1 MSQLAKQKRMTADA
15 LRRTIQGIE
24 EAGSADRPRLP
35 LGIPAIDRALPGGGL
50 RLGGIHEVTGDES
63 ATGFCAAL
71 LARAGGAGARSAGR
85 AGGRGARFASG
96 RPGSGAATGTL
107 LWLAEGDDL
116 YAPGL
121 VRYGIGPGQLLVVS
135 ELRRQDDMLWAMEE
149 ALRCRAVS
157 GVVAEIGQIG
167 LIAGRRLMLAAE
179 GTGVLGLVLSRR
191 ARGRGRGGVGVRAAI
206 SRWRVTAVPA
216 RTAIGEIGPPR
227 QTDEI
232 GWWDETR
239 WRDGTR
245 WRIELLHC
253 RGGRPAEW
261 TVSWSSSKA
270 DLVHEVPRP
279 NHNNVAVGRGRQEGA
294 VSAHDVPGPRGHR
307 TREKLVVI
315 PVRTNRFRQ
324 RRRRD
329 QGGEGGDQ
337 LQRGFRIHAGKARR
351 QSLADPNVFLDNLA
365 GHHEF
370 DSPVAP
376 GRKHVARRSAEEH
389 T

>member
-1 MSQLAKQKRMTADA
+1 MTADA

-35 LGIPAIDRALPGGGL
+35 LGVPAIDRALPGGGL
-50 RLGGIHEVTGDES
+50 RLGGIHEVVGDES

-71 LARAGGAGARSAGR
+71 LARAGGAGGRSAGR
-85 AGGRGARFASG
+85 SDGRGPRPAGA
-96 RPGSGAATGTL
+96 RPGSRTAAGAL

-135 ELRRQDDMLWAMEE
+135 GLRRQDDMLWAMEE

-191 ARGRGRGGVGVRAAI
+191 ARGRGGGVGVRAAI
-206 SRWRVTAVPA
+206 SRWRVTAVPG
-216 RTAIGEIGPPR
+216 RTAIGETGPPDQR
-227 QTDEI
+227 SNGRKQPET
-232 GWWDETR
+232 GRTR
-239 WRDGTR
+239 WHV
-245 WRIELLHC
+245 ELLHC

-261 TVSWSSSKA
+261 TVSWNSSEA
-270 DLVHEVPRP
+270 NLVHEVPGT
-279 NHNNVAVGRGRQEGA
+279 NHNHAPVGRGRQEGA

-337 LQRGFRIHAGKARR
+337 LQRGFRIHAAKARR

>member
-1 MSQLAKQKRMTADA
+1 MTADA

-35 LGIPAIDRALPGGGL
+35 LGVPAIDRALPGGGL
-50 RLGGIHEVTGDES
+50 RLGGIHEVVGDES

-71 LARAGGAGARSAGR
+71 LARAGGAGGRSAGGSDGRGAGRADGWGAGPASARSAGT
-85 AGGRGARFASG
+85 
-96 RPGSGAATGTL
+96 RPGSGVAAGAL

-135 ELRRQDDMLWAMEE
+135 GLRRQDDMLWAMEE

-157 GVVAEIGQIG
+157 GVVAEIGQVG

-191 ARGRGRGGVGVRAAI
+191 ARGRGGVGVGEVRSAI
-206 SRWRVTAVPA
+206 SRWRVTAVPG
-216 RTAIGEIGPPR
+216 RTAGDETGPPG
-227 QTDEI
+227 QTDE
-232 GWWDETR
+232 
-239 WRDGTR
+239 TR

-261 TVSWSSSKA
+261 MVSWSSSEA
-270 DLVHEVPRP
+270 NPVHEVPRP
-279 NHNNVAVGRGRQEGA
+279 NHNDVAVGGGRQEGA

>member
-85 AGGRGARFASG
+85 AGGWDAGSAGA
-96 RPGSGAATGTL
+96 RPGSGAATGAL

-135 ELRRQDDMLWAMEE
+135 GLRRQDDMLWAMEE

-157 GVVAEIGQIG
+157 GVVAEGGGMAGRGAIG
-167 LIAGRRLMLAAE
+167 LTAGRRLMLAAE

-191 ARGRGRGGVGVRAAI
+191 ARGRGRGGVGAAI
-206 SRWRVTAVPA
+206 SRWRVTAVP
-216 RTAIGEIGPPR
+216 GGPPVDR
-227 QTDEI
+227 AGLPGQVN
-232 GWWDETR
+232 GWKQPEADGIR
-239 WRDGTR
+239 WRV
-245 WRIELLHC
+245 ELLHC
-253 RGGRPAEW
+253 RSGRPAKW
-261 TVSWSSSKA
+261 TVAWNSSPSGT
-270 DLVHEVPRP
+270 DVVHEVTGTTSPWTATAQAPPAESRSRHPDAGIRSRSPRSLRARRVRHTGPCPLGPRTSEGRARLHRP
-279 NHNNVAVGRGRQEGA
+279 NL
-294 VSAHDVPGPRGHR
+294 PR
-307 TREKLVVI
+307 
-315 PVRTNRFRQ
+315 
-324 RRRRD
+324 
-329 QGGEGGDQ
+329 
-337 LQRGFRIHAGKARR
+337 A
-351 QSLADPNVFLDNLA
+351 
-365 GHHEF
+365 
-370 DSPVAP
+370 
-376 GRKHVARRSAEEH
+376 
-389 T
+389 

>member
-1 MSQLAKQKRMTADA
+1 MTADA
-15 LRRTIQGIE
+15 LRRTIRGIE
-24 EAGSADRPRLP
+24 EAGSANRPRLP
-35 LGIPAIDRALPGGGL
+35 LGVPAIDRALPGGGL
-50 RLGGIHEVTGDES
+50 CLGGIHEVVGDES

-71 LARAGGAGARSAGR
+71 LARAGGAGSAGR
-85 AGGRGARFASG
+85 ADGWDAGPASAGSAGA
-96 RPGSGAATGTL
+96 L

-135 ELRRQDDMLWAMEE
+135 GLRRQDDMLWAMEE

-191 ARGRGRGGVGVRAAI
+191 ARERGGGVGVRAAI

-232 GWWDETR
+232 GWRDETR

-245 WRIELLHC
+245 WRIKLLHC

-261 TVSWSSSKA
+261 TVSWSSSEA

-279 NHNNVAVGRGRQEGA
+279 NHNDVAVGGGRQEGA
-294 VSAHDVPGPRGHR
+294 VSAHDVPGPRGHG
-307 TREKLVVI
+307 TRKKFVVI

-324 RRRRD
+324 RGRRD
-329 QGGEGGDQ
+329 QGGESGDQ
-337 LQRGFRIHAGKARR
+337 LQRRFRIHARKARR